1 MISPPVNDHACLGP
15 TTELIVAEVAA
26 GNPVLVDL
34 AARFTNT
41 NDLATWIR
49 TLPQRDDNGD
59 PNDGPKVVACRPA
72 QRLDLGN
79 PSPNCF
85 ERSCLMAGA
94 GELIEPHRVWRLA
107 TVSTP
112 NGLHTYPTR
121 DGLPV
126 ILDPHNVRNA
136 TPRPTLA
143 EIETRRLRIQRL
155 IGLDDRKGLRFDL
168 ANARRAKERGNATW
182 VDGKPIDEAIATY
195 EKAMARYLEI
205 LADLDREEDVLFD
218 EADRGERNSVEG
230 VFSLDDGPI
239 AVTPVQA
246 IDRIAE
252 LAMPGAVRFPGGLR
266 RVENGHRVM
275 RGVLAGRP
283 IVVTDARDVAF
294 VLALAEREAR
304 TQGLAD
310 LKIVHSTA
318 RALDLLDQQAAQ
330 RATAPRNNPWAL
342 FALNA
347 IANNKDLQNLLGA
360 LTKVGGRIATG
371 AGLEA
376 AKLKLHSAG
385 VSPPMITAVEKEL
398 NREGL
403 TLGALATPSPMAGS
417 LDAMTPQALA
427 GRWLAQKF

>member
-1 MISPPVNDHACLGP
+1 MIAPPLNDQACLGP
-15 TTELIVAEVAA
+15 TTDVLVAEIAA

-34 AARFTNT
+34 AERFDNT
-41 NDLATWIR
+41 DDLAAWIR

-59 PNDGPKVVACRPA
+59 PNDGPKVDACRPP
-72 QRLDLGN
+72 QRLDLAN

-85 ERSCLMAGA
+85 ERSCLLAGA

-126 ILDPHNVRNA
+126 ILDPHNARNA
-136 TPRPTLA
+136 TPRPTME
-143 EIETRRLRIQRL
+143 EIATRRLRIQRL

-168 ANARRAKERGNATW
+168 ANARRSKERGSQTW

-195 EKAMARYLEI
+195 EKAMARYLAI
-205 LADLDREEDVLFD
+205 LAELDAHEDALFD
-218 EADRGERNSVEG
+218 EADRGERNSAALVPADAP
-230 VFSLDDGPI
+230 LTL
-239 AVTPVQA
+239 TPAQA
-246 IDRIAE
+246 IDHCAE
-252 LAMPGAVRFPGGLR
+252 LAMPLAVHFAGGMR
-266 RVENGHRVM
+266 RVENGQRVM
-275 RGVLAGRP
+275 HGVLAGTP
-283 IVVTDARDVAF
+283 IAVADARDVAF
-294 VLALAEREAR
+294 VLALAERAAR
-304 TQGLAD
+304 TCGLAD

-318 RALDLLDQQAAQ
+318 RAVDALDQIAGQ

-347 IANNKDLQNLLGA
+347 IVNNKDVQRLLGS
-360 LTKVGGRIATG
+360 LTKVGGRIAAD
-371 AGLEA
+371 AGVEA

-385 VSPPMITAVEKEL
+385 VSQPMIAAFEREL

-403 TLGALATPSPMAGS
+403 TLGALAKPAPMAGS

-427 GRWLAQKF
+427 GRWLAQKL

>member
-15 TTELIVAEVAA
+15 TTELLVAQVADR
-26 GNPVLVDL
+26 NPVLVDL
-34 AARFTNT
+34 AERFTNT
-41 NDLATWIR
+41 DDLAAWIR

-59 PNDGPKVVACRPA
+59 PNDGPKVNACRPP
-72 QRLDLGN
+72 QRLDLAN

-85 ERSCLMAGA
+85 ERSCLLAGA

-126 ILDPHNVRNA
+126 ILDPHSARNA
-136 TPRPTLA
+136 TPRPTME
-143 EIETRRLRIQRL
+143 EIATRRLRIQRL
-155 IGLDDRKGLRFDL
+155 IGLDERKGLRFDL
-168 ANARRAKERGNATW
+168 ANARRSKERGNETW
-182 VDGKPIDEAIATY
+182 VDGKPIDEAIAIY
-195 EKAMARYLEI
+195 EKAMTRYVAI
-205 LADLDREEDVLFD
+205 LAELDAQDDALFD
-218 EADRGERNSVEG
+218 EADRGERNSAAIG
-230 VFSLDDGPI
+230 LADAPL
-239 AVTPVQA
+239 ALTPAQA
-246 IDRIAE
+246 IDHVAE
-252 LAMPGAVRFPGGLR
+252 LAMPGSVRFPGGMR
-266 RVENGHRVM
+266 RVENGQRVM
-275 RGVLAGRP
+275 HGVLAGRV
-283 IVVTDARDVAF
+283 IVVADARDVAF
-294 VLALAEREAR
+294 VLALAERAAHSR
-304 TQGLAD
+304 GLAD

-318 RALDLLDQQAAQ
+318 RALDALDQRAAQ
-330 RATAPRNNPWAL
+330 RATAPRNNPWAM

-347 IANNKDLQNLLGA
+347 LASNKDLQNLFGA
-360 LTKVGGRIATG
+360 LTKVGGRIAAG
-371 AGLEA
+371 AGIEA

-403 TLGALATPSPMAGS
+403 TLGALARPSPMVGS